1 MARPTDALTG
11 DQAQQGVCFY
21 ASLEQVEK
29 QFDRAFVDLDLLLG
43 QVDIE
48 QLELTL
54 HGRRKLTIL
63 SAAFARLIHKCQSL
77 FHANQSYQITLVS
90 SIGSLVIDGNSDSA
104 IYDNSLAAIRLL
116 SFDLFPTRQASGLAA
131 NTGRRHCH
139 HLGRGFVVELNT
151 VKQDLIEAEAS
162 KRTMENE
169 LRWMTMQF
177 HVLQCQQ
184 LSKNGTQETD
194 IIKKKLDEE
203 IDSLRR
209 EISTPA
215 RLAATVMSLKNENEN
230 LRKYISALQ
239 NEVYG
244 ARLAAKYLDKELAG
258 RIQQIQLMSHE
269 LLGSEHDRLWEQIEA
284 EIHLHRHKTVIRAC
298 QGRQNFNALS
308 HAASKVNK
316 NETDRTANRSGKLRT
331 VLLKRNADEGLG
343 LSITGGREHGVPI
356 LISDIH
362 ENQVADR
369 VGLLK
374 VGDAILSVN
383 GIDLIK
389 AKHAEAVKILS
400 EQKGTLELVLLYL
413 SPDRDS
419 DDEESKLTICSEDGT
434 TFKMYEK
441 CYPSNIKK
449 TSTQLYITLLPTK
462 GVKAA

>member
-77 FHANQSYQITLVS
+77 FHANQSYQ
-90 SIGSLVIDGNSDSA
+90 
-104 IYDNSLAAIRLL
+104 
-116 SFDLFPTRQASGLAA
+116 
-131 NTGRRHCH
+131 
-139 HLGRGFVVELNT
+139 VELNT

-316 NETDRTANRSGKLRT
+316 NETGGTANRSGKLRT

-400 EQKGTLELVLLYL
+400 EQVIKGTLELVLLYL

-441 CYPSNIKK
+441 CYPSNVNVLNSCSK
-449 TSTQLYITLLPTK
+449 LENRNEN
-462 GVKAA
+462 A

>member
-1 MARPTDALTG
+1 MQYVATQTALSTHP
-11 DQAQQGVCFY
+11 
-21 ASLEQVEK
+21 
-29 QFDRAFVDLDLLLG
+29 
-43 QVDIE
+43 
-48 QLELTL
+48 
-54 HGRRKLTIL
+54 HG
-63 SAAFARLIHKCQSL
+63 S
-77 FHANQSYQITLVS
+77 
-90 SIGSLVIDGNSDSA
+90 
-104 IYDNSLAAIRLL
+104 
-116 SFDLFPTRQASGLAA
+116 
-131 NTGRRHCH
+131 
-139 HLGRGFVVELNT
+139 VELNT

-316 NETDRTANRSGKLRT
+316 NETDKTANRSGKLRT

-441 CYPSNIKK
+441 CHPSNVNVLNSCSK
-449 TSTQLYITLLPTK
+449 LENRNEN
-462 GVKAA
+462 A